1 MKLLSTKKGNVVD
14 LMTSPLFITI
24 VALGIVGLT
33 ILNATTKIGAD
44 TTYEQKYYS
53 ADAAL
58 LIDSLYSVRKDAN
71 LHYIYLTPE
80 NIGFKI
86 EPHTVTAYTKDAP
99 EGNKFYYTQDTKYV
113 NEYRNFAPGIS
124 PIFYRIGNQIGVKE
138 KISDIPKNEPVI
150 ICEEDL
156 PAINAN
162 LVDRTQ
168 LKTEQ
173 IVKLAGPT
181 PLIFTEIKKGPSQL
195 IIYTNSKEYAN
206 NLACHFSKK
215 LRENRI
221 SFEGYSVVP
230 ITAILAFNNATKQIT
245 STEAPA
251 IYIQLQQ
258 PEILP
263 GLELVFYDAIQKT
276 ITPGG
281 ST

>member
-1 MKLLSTKKGNVVD
+1 MKLLSAKKGNVID

-33 ILNATTKIGAD
+33 ILNATTKIGSD

-86 EPHTVTAYTKDAP
+86 EPHTVTAYTKKDP
-99 EGNKFYYTQDTKYV
+99 KGNKFYYTQDTKYV
-113 NEYRNFAPGIS
+113 NVPANFDPGKS
-124 PIFYRIGNQIGVKE
+124 LIFYRVGNEIGAKE
-138 KISDIPKNEPVI
+138 KISEIPKNEPVI
-150 ICEEDL
+150 ICEENL
-156 PAINAN
+156 PLINAN
-162 LVDRTQ
+162 LADKTQ

-181 PLIFTEIKKGPSQL
+181 PLILSEIKKGPSQL
-195 IIYTNSKEYAN
+195 IIYTNNKEYAN
-206 NLACHFSKK
+206 NLACHFSKT
-215 LRENRI
+215 LRENKI
-221 SFEGYSVVP
+221 KFEGYSIVP
-230 ITAILAFNNATKQIT
+230 ITPILAFNDATKEIT
-245 STEAPA
+245 SSKSPA

-258 PEILP
+258 PELLP
-263 GLELVFYDAIQKT
+263 GLELVFYDAIQKVV
-276 ITPGG
+276 TPGG